1 MNSQNADQGAATTA
15 SEGLDELINETVL
28 LFHRLKIVADEVHHQ
43 GETSGPL
50 RGVLR
55 SLDKAG
61 AQTVPQLARARGVSR
76 QHVQVIVNQLV
87 AAGHVEYVA
96 NPAHRR
102 SPFVRLTTP
111 GKKTVDQMNRREARL
126 LAQAD
131 LGVSDKKMHQAA
143 ETLRTVR
150 QLFESEQWQRLLNT
164 PK

>member
-1 MNSQNADQGAATTA
+1 MNNKKADQRAAAIA

-61 AQTVPQLARARGVSR
+61 AQTVPQMARARGVSR

-102 SPFVRLTTP
+102 SPFVLLTPP
-111 GKKTVDQMNRREARL
+111 GKKTVAAMNRREAHL
-126 LAQAD
+126 LARAEI
-131 LGVSDKKMHQAA
+131 GVSDKKMHQAA

-150 QLFESEQWQRLLNT
+150 QLFESAQWQRLLKT